1 MGRRKV
7 LTAVYP
13 PIVGDDNNIKNFI
26 HSSVEILL
34 CHHSES
40 RVTSSMSFTKVTVLI
55 KSKRERYVVLA
66 CREVQLQNFKTQDI
80 TACKQALLKERWRVG
95 AGVRIEGEELPPST
109 LYPGELPRRQK
120 SIFGVPT

>member
-7 LTAVYP
+7 LTEVYP

-40 RVTSSMSFTKVTVLI
+40 RVTSSMS

-66 CREVQLQNFKTQDI
+66 CREVQL
-80 TACKQALLKERWRVG
+80 
-95 AGVRIEGEELPPST
+95 
-109 LYPGELPRRQK
+109 
-120 SIFGVPT
+120 